1 MNVYTIK
8 LDPIVL
14 RRDQAYYAL
23 QAIIHTILVQRTI
36 GLTIK
41 PKEMDSPAFDLTY
54 IMIDDRALIDKVET
68 KIRELVKSMG
78 QRMRFCLTLC
88 SDVTN
93 YGFLG
98 SYIEHAEWERWY
110 IEFIFAGKAD
120 SLENTMNSILDHCSV
135 PPQHIPTTDF
145 FFDLIDPDAT
155 SLFDR
160 LTPFFS

>member
-1 MNVYTIK
+1 MNVYTVK

-41 PKEMDSPAFDLTY
+41 PKDVDSPAFDLTY
-54 IMIDDRALIDKVET
+54 IMIDDPVIADKVET
-68 KIRELVKSMG
+68 KIRELVKSMS

-88 SDVTN
+88 SDITN
-93 YGFLG
+93 YGFMG
-98 SYIEHAEWERWY
+98 SYIEHCEWERWY
-110 IEFIFAGKAD
+110 IEFIFAGKAE
-120 SLENTMNSILDHCSV
+120 SLQDTMNSILDHCSV
-135 PPQHIPTTDF
+135 PPHHIPTTEF
-145 FFDLIDPDAT
+145 FFDLIDPDAS

-160 LTPFFS
+160 LAPFFS